1 MNIFR
6 AYFSGLRKAA
16 GLPRPVFV
24 IYFVN
29 LLLALLIVFPLYS
42 ITNAKIGASLNV
54 NDLLQQ
60 FHWPVFSDFFR
71 NNIGAVKAVLAQVK
85 WILLIYWLLSVFFA
99 GGIIRTLN
107 EDRFSMAAFF
117 HGAGFNFFRFLGISI
132 IVLLLHALVI
142 LIIYIPAFFIISK
155 GEFGNE
161 VPIVITVGIAFA
173 LHAFLLVWLFAV
185 NDYSRFYAVLH
196 NKNSLK
202 AFAGGFRYVIKK
214 FGKAYFLYLFL
225 LILPAASVYGYFRA
239 DAEIGTRTRNG
250 LIAVFFVQQAFII
263 LRIWFRIWIFASPLK
278 MYKRDFEKQSAVTVK
293 ESSPI
298 IPDSSKTQNTEEPD
312 K

>member
-1 MNIFR
+1 MNIFQ

-42 ITNAKIGASLNV
+42 ITNTEIGASLNV
-54 NDLLQQ
+54 NSLLER
-60 FHWPVFSDFFR
+60 FSWSVFSDFFR
-71 NNIGAVKAVLAQVK
+71 DNSGAIKAVLSQVK

-107 EDRFSMAAFF
+107 EDKFSMASFF

-132 IVLLLHALVI
+132 IVLLLHMLVI
-142 LIIYIPAFFIISK
+142 LIIYIPAFLIITESD
-155 GEFGNE
+155 FGSE
-161 VPIVITVGIAFA
+161 TPIVITLGIAFA
-173 LHAFLLVWLFAV
+173 LHAFLLVWLFAL
-185 NDYSRFYAVLH
+185 NDYSKFYAVLH
-196 NKNSLK
+196 NKNSLN
-202 AFAGGFRYVIKK
+202 AFAGGFRYVLKK

-239 DAEIGTRTRNG
+239 DAEIDTHTKNG
-250 LIAVFFVQQAFII
+250 LIAAFFVQQGFII

-278 MYKRDFEKQSAVTVK
+278 MYKRDFEKQS
-293 ESSPI
+293 
-298 IPDSSKTQNTEEPD
+298 IPAAEKTPVSISETEKTTDTEEA
-312 K
+312 KK